1 MSQNKEAENLDDIF
15 LIKDKNKPRTNK
27 EEAVKKNQGK
37 LSKLWIILK
46 RCKILERDGT
56 KNRRMK
62 FTMKEMDS
70 LDLKALL
77 NKSQEKLKEEKA
89 IKCLWKI

>member
-1 MSQNKEAENLDDIF
+1 
-15 LIKDKNKPRTNK
+15 
-27 EEAVKKNQGK
+27 
-37 LSKLWIILK
+37 
-46 RCKILERDGT
+46 
-56 KNRRMK
+56 
-62 FTMKEMDS
+62 MKEMDS

>member
-1 MSQNKEAENLDDIF
+1 LYFILKLRNRTKINLKQ
-15 LIKDKNKPRTNK
+15 IKKG
-27 EEAVKKNQGK
+27 AVKKKQGK

-46 RCKILERDGT
+46 RCKSLKRAGT

-62 FTMKEMDS
+62 FTMKEMNS
-70 LDLKALL
+70 LDLRVLL
-77 NKSQEKLKEEKA
+77 SKIQEKLKEEKA